1 MYLTDKPPPDKP
13 ALPSTVQVFSVK
25 VAAVSAGL
33 HWPLDVFGMMAIR
46 DSMDHNRNIIFNRT
60 RDNCQTLTEE
70 VRISSLL
77 SALLCYLKQYFVRS
91 IITGHLCI
99 CCYNR
104 EVYLFAQCSHI
115 INLS

>member
-33 HWPLDVFGMMAIR
+33 HWPLDVFGMMAVR

-60 RDNCQTLTEE
+60 RDNCQTLREE
-70 VRISSLL
+70 VRISSLFYVFAVCFAML
-77 SALLCYLKQYFVRS
+77 SKAIFCIIIGRLYLLLQ
-91 IITGHLCI
+91 
-99 CCYNR
+99 
-104 EVYLFAQCSHI
+104 
-115 INLS
+115 